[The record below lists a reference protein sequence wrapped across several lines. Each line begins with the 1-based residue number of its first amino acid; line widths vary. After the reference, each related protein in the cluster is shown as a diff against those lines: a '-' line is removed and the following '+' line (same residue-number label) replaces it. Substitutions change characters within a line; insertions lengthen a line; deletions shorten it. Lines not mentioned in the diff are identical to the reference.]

1 MSSHL
6 FGGRLNVAAFQE
18 LARKELLSLM
28 EPGPKVRTYTHNRI
42 YLFSHLLN
50 FVIL

>member
-28 EPGPKVRTYTHNRI
+28 EPGPKVCTNRI